1 MTTRSSR
8 GKRSDGFTLV
18 ELAVVLV
25 IVALLAGGLLVPLST
40 QFDAGSRSDTQ
51 RQLNEAR
58 ESLYGFAIVH
68 GYLPCPAALGNTTGT
83 EDRAGSGL
91 CTREAGL
98 LPWATLGLPRHDAYG
113 RHFRYSVSKKFSH
126 SQNLFNL
133 TDTGTIR
140 VKTRNNSGTEID
152 ATNGDIVAV
161 ILSHGKNGSWGY
173 SDGAQIADVS
183 ATNVDEDINGN
194 GDGKAFY
201 ERTPTPD
208 ASATGGEF
216 DDMLIWIPT
225 SALLSR
231 MVAARKLP

>member
-8 GKRSDGFTLV
+8 AGRFSGFTLV

-40 QFDAGSRSDTQ
+40 QFDAGSRSETQ
-51 RQLNEAR
+51 RQLSEAK
-58 ESLYGFAIVH
+58 ESLYGFAATH
-68 GYLPCPAALGNTTGT
+68 GHLPCPAVPGGTGT
-83 EDRAGSGL
+83 EDRAGSGP
-91 CTREAGL
+91 CNRDVGL

-113 RHFRYSVSKKFSH
+113 HHFRYSVSNVFSNA
-126 SQNLFNL
+126 QVLFGLSTVGN
-133 TDTGTIR
+133 IR
-140 VKTRNNSGTEID
+140 IKTRNGSGTEID

-161 ILSHGKNGSWGY
+161 ILSHGKNGIWGY
-173 SDGAQIADVS
+173 SDGSQIADVS
-183 ATNVDEDINGN
+183 TTNIDEDVNGN
-194 GDGKAFY
+194 GDGKTFY
-201 ERTPTPD
+201 ERTPAPD
-208 ASATGGEF
+208 AFASGGEF